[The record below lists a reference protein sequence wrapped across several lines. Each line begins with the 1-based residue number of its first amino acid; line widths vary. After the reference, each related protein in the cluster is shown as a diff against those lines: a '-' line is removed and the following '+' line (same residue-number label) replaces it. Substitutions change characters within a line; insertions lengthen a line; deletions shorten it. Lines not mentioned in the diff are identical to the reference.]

1 MHNQV
6 ASIIIFQ
13 TENFSGRRLKSAFA
27 TIKICF
33 GIFYMDICTRSVTFC
48 SSMDWPVLFSETINS
63 ICTVLTVTLDAA
75 LVMATVLVRSN
86 HISRLELSKC
96 FCSIIDWGLQNDLIL
111 IIRDG
116 AGLAR
121 EDCLGLKG
129 ESAGHWIQFS
139 SQFHQCNC
147 VTGRTRTAPHILLLQ
162 ASPPAAAPGAGAPTT
177 APSNNPYLVLVL
189 DQYYWCTNYCSI

>member
-1 MHNQV
+1 M
-6 ASIIIFQ
+6 
-13 TENFSGRRLKSAFA
+13 
-27 TIKICF
+27 
-33 GIFYMDICTRSVTFC
+33 TFC
-48 SSMDWPVLFSETINS
+48 SSMDWPVLLSKTINL

-96 FCSIIDWGLQNDLIL
+96 FCSIIGWGLQNDLIL

-129 ESAGHWIQFS
+129 ESAGHWIQIS
-139 SQFHQCNC
+139 SQFHQCN
-147 VTGRTRTAPHILLLQ
+147 GYIH
-162 ASPPAAAPGAGAPTT
+162 
-177 APSNNPYLVLVL
+177 
-189 DQYYWCTNYCSI
+189 

>member
-1 MHNQV
+1 MHEIRDILKLCGMV
-6 ASIIIFQ
+6 SFSFQ
-13 TENFSGRRLKSAFA
+13 NHKLNLS
-27 TIKICF
+27 
-33 GIFYMDICTRSVTFC
+33 
-48 SSMDWPVLFSETINS
+48 
-63 ICTVLTVTLDAA
+63 VLTVTLDAA